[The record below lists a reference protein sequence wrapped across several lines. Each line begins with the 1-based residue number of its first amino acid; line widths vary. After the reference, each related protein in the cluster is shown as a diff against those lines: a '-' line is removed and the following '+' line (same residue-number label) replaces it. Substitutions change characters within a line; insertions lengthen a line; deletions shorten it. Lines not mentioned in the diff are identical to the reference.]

1 MKKTII
7 IVVSVLVVIAIVIGG
22 IFIFNKEEKPVVSM
36 ETSQDLESIINSVN
50 EKANLPLRS
59 LSTTTVDISNEMTLT
74 SYTGL
79 KSTEGIE
86 QVVVSEPM
94 ITSQAYSLVLVKVA
108 DNADVEAIKKEMLDN
123 VDVRKWICVTA
134 EKVYVTNYQDLI
146 CLVMSSEELAKPV
159 YNAFKEVVQGKVGTE
174 LERTT
179 EEAYEEQP
187 GEIVA
192 Y

>member
-7 IVVSVLVVIAIVIGG
+7 MVVSVLVVIAIVIGG

-36 ETSQDLESIINSVN
+36 ETSQDLENIINSIN

-59 LSTTTVDISNEMTLT
+59 LATTTVDISNEVTLT

-94 ITSQAYSLVLVKVA
+94 MSSQAYSLVLVKIA

-123 VDVRKWICVTA
+123 IDVRKWICVAA
-134 EKVYVTNYQDLI
+134 EKVYVTNHQDLI
-146 CLVMSSEELAKPV
+146 CLVMSSEELAQPV
-159 YNAFKEVVQGKVGTE
+159 YNAFKEVVQSKIGTE
-174 LERTT
+174 LVRTV
-179 EEAYEEQP
+179 E
-187 GEIVA
+187 
-192 Y
+192 